1 MPLLALASVFAILIS
16 WVCTFRPPSFHAWAF
31 SLIWVIR
38 QHEITDAVRLVYAFK
53 HSQQEIG
60 GDLYYAN
67 VASALSLVKTSVY
80 LVVTILFDGFIV
92 GFSRVLC
99 ATIALLTLI
108 TSFTAAGSSGI
119 ATAM

>member
-1 MPLLALASVFAILIS
+1 MGMHIPSPQLHS
-16 WVCTFRPPSFHAWAF
+16 WTF

-92 GFSRVLC
+92 GFSTVLC